1 MSTQPEE
8 RDIASLW
15 DMRRN
20 ALLVA
25 RMVEGASFEDFGPDS
40 MLRLAVERA
49 LEIVGE
55 AARGA
60 SSEFRAAHPQIPW
73 ADIIG
78 QRNILAHEYGYI
90 DGRRLWQIRLIQD
103 MAALIEAIDKIV
115 PR

>member
-1 MSTQPEE
+1 
-8 RDIASLW
+8 
-15 DMRRN
+15 
-20 ALLVA
+20 
-25 RMVEGASFEDFGPDS
+25 

-90 DGRRLWQIRLIQD
+90 DGRRLWQTAIED
-103 MAALIEAIDKIV
+103 MAALIEAIDEIV